1 MINIEDFWE
10 DAKNELSISIQ
21 AISYEVWIEK
31 LEPVCFV
38 DNAIVLSTI
47 SANAK
52 RTIDTRY
59 RDTIKEVVS
68 SLNSSITDV
77 IITTPDG
84 TDIMVR
90 QVAGA
95 MARRIVT
102 YAREGEECYVDEHLG
117 FIKFGSRVDL
127 YLPLNS
133 DVLVSLGQKT
143 VGNETIIA
151 RLNPIV
157 P

>member
-77 IITTPDG
+77 IITTPDKKNEWLNKQ
-84 TDIMVR
+84 TV
-90 QVAGA
+90 
-95 MARRIVT
+95 
-102 YAREGEECYVDEHLG
+102 
-117 FIKFGSRVDL
+117 FIKDEGFVTNEPSKEKGKKKSPKSQL
-127 YLPLNS
+127 GIANSQSASFLTPLHFYIQS
-133 DVLVSLGQKT
+133 PFRPGRPPTMFHLQK
-143 VGNETIIA
+143 
-151 RLNPIV
+151 P
-157 P
+157 

>member
-1 MINIEDFWE
+1 MINIEEFWE
-10 DAKNELSISIQ
+10 DAKDELSKSIQ

-59 RDTIKEVVS
+59 KDTIKEVVS

-77 IITTPDG
+77 IVTTP
-84 TDIMVR
+84 R
-90 QVAGA
+90 QK
-95 MARRIVT
+95 RRFSQQ
-102 YAREGEECYVDEHLG
+102 ANRLHRR
-117 FIKFGSRVDL
+117 SRFRHQRAAQGKRQEKKP
-127 YLPLNS
+127 LP
-133 DVLVSLGQKT
+133 
-143 VGNETIIA
+143 
-151 RLNPIV
+151 
-157 P
+157 

>member
-1 MINIEDFWE
+1 MINIEEFWE
-10 DAKNELSISIQ
+10 DAKDELSKSIQ

-59 RDTIKEVVS
+59 KDTIKEVVS
-68 SLNSSITDV
+68 TLNSSITDV
-77 IITTPDG
+77 IITTPDKKDDFINKQTVFIEDQG
-84 TDIMVR
+84 F
-90 QVAGA
+90 
-95 MARRIVT
+95 VT
-102 YAREGEECYVDEHLG
+102 
-117 FIKFGSRVDL
+117 
-127 YLPLNS
+127 
-133 DVLVSLGQKT
+133 
-143 VGNETIIA
+143 NEPPKE
-151 RLNPIV
+151 NGKKKKPV

>member
-77 IITTPDG
+77 IITTPDKKNEWLNKQ
-84 TDIMVR
+84 TV
-90 QVAGA
+90 
-95 MARRIVT
+95 
-102 YAREGEECYVDEHLG
+102 
-117 FIKFGSRVDL
+117 FIKDEGFVTNEPSKEKARKKP
-127 YLPLNS
+127 LP
-133 DVLVSLGQKT
+133 
-143 VGNETIIA
+143 
-151 RLNPIV
+151 
-157 P
+157 